1 MKINKIKTL
10 KTIIAMGL
18 TLLLILGVVVS
29 VYAATNDYRDERFR
43 YPSGENIIKPTARFE
58 AINTRTNLSATSPAS
73 EAITDP
79 PLLYAFK
86 GDRLE
91 FKDLSAPGSGMDIE
105 EWNFQINRPSG
116 AEEIRSSVPSSQTLD
131 EVGYWN
137 FYLCVRDDVEMVGGG

>member
-1 MKINKIKTL
+1 MVFKNAKTF
-10 KTIIAMGL
+10 KQIIAMA
-18 TLLLILGVVVS
+18 LIILIMLGGVVNI
-29 VYAATNDYRDERFR
+29 YAATNDYRDERFR

-58 AINTRTNLSATSPAS
+58 AINTRTNLSATSPAG

-91 FKDLSAPGSGMDIE
+91 FNDLSAPGSGMDIE

-116 AEEIRSSVPSSQTLD
+116 AEEIRSSVPGSQTLD
-131 EVGYWN
+131 KVGYWN
-137 FYLCVRDDVEMVGGG
+137 FYLCVRDDVEIVGGG